1 MASLVRW
8 WKIMTKIF
16 GFFWGN
22 FIFLH
27 VSHQVRGLWELFLRI
42 WFCFQQNPNL
52 HFIFGLMLKNCDQ
65 NIGFFSPQFYLSVFF
80 SSMIPSPDS
89 LPSTTF
95 SVFTHHHHIIKLSLV
110 FSVSSL
116 RERNDHEPFI
126 LTSKI
131 DLVLQHV
138 HTALVFPVSQCV
150 EKGCNS
156 AYYWV

>member
-1 MASLVRW
+1 MWSLVRW
-8 WKIMTKIF
+8 WKIMMKIF
-16 GFFWGN
+16 GFFRGN

-27 VSHQVRGLWELFLRI
+27 VSHQVRGLWELLLRI

-52 HFIFGLMLKNCDQ
+52 TFHFWFDVKKLWSKYWIFFPTMCLYFSHQWYPPLILYPAPLSQYSLITIILSNYLW
-65 NIGFFSPQFYLSVFF
+65 FSPY
-80 SSMIPSPDS
+80 
-89 LPSTTF
+89 
-95 SVFTHHHHIIKLSLV
+95 HG
-110 FSVSSL
+110 SL